1 MSASE
6 IGFLAQQVVD
16 FDAEGDEVTAVD
28 LSDISEENRAVL
40 NICVAEYHSAGRRV
54 ASELMTM
61 TEQLVKI
68 QEIVGGRRFYPF
80 VRNEL
85 GLSKRTISRYLHLNK
100 VLQQHFAIE
109 GKVPLS
115 ITNAISSRALSSRAL
130 EMLSPDTDASVI
142 EEVRSVIDA
151 GGKIDSRTVEAL
163 LARREADHAAALA
176 RAQAEAQAATRSLD
190 RSRDQHAVELARA
203 QRELSSQTELLR
215 RAEQNGQILEE
226 ENTALRRQ
234 STEVRFEEKR
244 VEIVPPGYSSVQ
256 EAIDSKKGE
265 LSDLAAREESTA
277 RNIAAL
283 EEQRRA
289 MEAKLTAFNVSVG
302 QFIAMKDQVDTLI
315 TTFPLASLKEM
326 AAGDKNIGA
335 ALSALGQTMTLFG
348 EQLQAAA

>member
-6 IGFLAQQVVD
+6 VGLLAQQVVE
-16 FDAEGDEVTAVD
+16 FDTEGDAVTAVD
-28 LSDISEENRAVL
+28 LTDISDENRAML
-40 NICVAEYHSAGRRV
+40 HTCVAEYRSAGRRV
-54 ASELMTM
+54 VSELLTM

-85 GLSKRTISRYLHLNK
+85 GLSKRTLSRYLHLNK

-115 ITNAISSRALSSRAL
+115 VTNAISSRAL
-130 EMLSPDTDASVI
+130 EMLSPETDESVI
-142 EEVRSVIDA
+142 QEVRSVIDS
-151 GGKIDSRTVEAL
+151 GGKIDSRTVETI
-163 LARREADHAAALA
+163 LAKREADHAAALA
-176 RAQAEAQAATRSLD
+176 SARADAHAATRSLD

-215 RAEQNGQILEE
+215 RAEQTGQILEE
-226 ENTALRRQ
+226 ENAALRRQ

-244 VEIVPPGYSSVQ
+244 VEIVPPGYSTIQ
-256 EAIDSKKGE
+256 EAIDSKRGE
-265 LSDLAAREESTA
+265 LSDLTAREESTA
-277 RNIAAL
+277 RSLAAL
-283 EEQRRA
+283 EEQRRV
-289 MEAKLTAFNVSVG
+289 MEAKLTAFNASVG
-302 QFIAMKDQVDTLI
+302 HFIAMKDQVDTLI
-315 TTFPLASLKEM
+315 SAFPLAVLKEM

-335 ALSALGQTMTLFG
+335 ALSALGKTMTLFG

>member
-6 IGFLAQQVVD
+6 VGFLAQQVVE
-16 FDAEGDEVTAVD
+16 FDAESDAVTAVD
-28 LSDISEENRAVL
+28 LTDISEENRAVL
-40 NICVAEYHSAGRRV
+40 HTCVAEYRSAGRRV
-54 ASELMTM
+54 VSELLTM

-115 ITNAISSRALSSRAL
+115 LTNSISSRALEL
-130 EMLSPDTDASVI
+130 LSPDTDASVI
-142 EEVRSVIDA
+142 QEVRSVIDA
-151 GGKIDSRTVEAL
+151 GGKIDSRAVEAI
-163 LARREADHAAALA
+163 LARREAREADHAAALA
-176 RAQAEAQAATRSLD
+176 SAQADVQAATQSLD

-215 RAEQNGQILEE
+215 RAEQSSQILEE
-226 ENTALRRQ
+226 ENNALRRQ

-244 VEIVPPGYSSVQ
+244 VEIVPPGYSSIQ

-265 LSDLAAREESTA
+265 LSELAAREESTA

-289 MEAKLTAFNVSVG
+289 MEEKLAAFNASVG
-302 QFIAMKDQVDTLI
+302 QFIAMKDQVDVLI
-315 TTFPLASLKEM
+315 STFPLASLKEM
-326 AAGDKNIGA
+326 AAGDKNIAA

-348 EQLQAAA
+348 EQLQTAAA

>member
-1 MSASE
+1 MSALE
-6 IGFLAQQVVD
+6 VGFLAQQVVD
-16 FDAEGDEVTAVD
+16 FDAEGDAVTAVD
-28 LSDISEENRAVL
+28 LTDISEENRAVL
-40 NICVAEYHSAGRRV
+40 HTCGSAEYRSAGRRV
-54 ASELMTM
+54 VSELLTM

-109 GKVPLS
+109 GKVPVS
-115 ITNAISSRALSSRAL
+115 VTNAISSRAL

-142 EEVRSVIDA
+142 QELRSVIDG
-151 GGKIDSRTVEAL
+151 GGKIDSRAVEAI
-163 LARREADHAAALA
+163 LAKREADHAAALA
-176 RAQAEAQAATRSLD
+176 SAQADAQAAARSLD
-190 RSRDQHAVELARA
+190 RSRDQHEVELARA

-226 ENTALRRQ
+226 ENNALRRQ

-244 VEIVPPGYSSVQ
+244 VEIVPPGYSSIQ

-265 LSDLAAREESTA
+265 LSELAAREESTA

-289 MEAKLTAFNVSVG
+289 MEEKLTAFNASVG
-302 QFIAMKDQVDTLI
+302 QFIAMKDHVDVLI
-315 TTFPLASLKEM
+315 STFPIALFKEM
-326 AAGDKNIGA
+326 ATGDKNIGA
-335 ALSALGQTMTLFG
+335 ALSSLGQTMTLFG
-348 EQLQAAA
+348 EQLQAAAA

>member
-1 MSASE
+1 MDMSASE
-6 IGFLAQQVVD
+6 VGFLEQQVVE
-16 FDAEGDEVTAVD
+16 FDAEVDAVAAVD
-28 LSDISEENRAVL
+28 LADISEENRSVL
-40 NICVAEYHSAGRRV
+40 HTCVAEYRSAGRRV
-54 ASELMTM
+54 VTELLTM

-109 GKVPLS
+109 GKVPLTV
-115 ITNAISSRALSSRAL
+115 TNAISSRAL

-142 EEVRSVIDA
+142 QEVRSVIDG
-151 GGKIDSRTVEAL
+151 GGKIDSRTVEAI
-163 LARREADHAAALA
+163 LAKREADHAVALA
-176 RAQAEAQAATRSLD
+176 SAQADAQAAVRSLD

-215 RAEQNGQILEE
+215 RAEHNGQVLEE
-226 ENTALRRQ
+226 ENSALRRH
-234 STEVRFEEKR
+234 STEVRYEEKR
-244 VEIVPPGYSSVQ
+244 VEIVPPGYSSIQ
-256 EAIDSKKGE
+256 EAIDSKKDE
-265 LSDLAAREESTA
+265 LSDLAAREETTA

-283 EEQRRA
+283 EEQRRV
-289 MEAKLTAFNVSVG
+289 MEAKLTAFNINVG

-315 TTFPLASLKEM
+315 STFPLASLKEM
-326 AAGDKNIGA
+326 AAGDKDIGA